1 MRGMLAGPTVGAYP
15 RVRPPVG
22 DVAGGQPFAPVGA
35 GLKPALPRAARE
47 ARKTPP
53 PVVLVEEPAPYSIR
67 GMGLIPVVVPASVNQ
82 GQEGSSARYTHSCS
96 CDIQ

>member
-35 GLKPALPRAARE
+35 GLKPAFPGAAWE
-47 ARKTPP
+47 SRKTP
-53 PVVLVEEPAPYSIR
+53 PVVLVEEPAR
-67 GMGLIPVVVPASVNQ
+67 T
-82 GQEGSSARYTHSCS
+82 RYGGWG
-96 CDIQ
+96 